1 MWKQGYYVFIHFL
14 ELIGCITTTTT
25 QYLPFLFSTH
35 HFKNSPKLCPKRKPI
50 IQCTKMC
57 DRALSPC
64 IIQMRSLVEPM
75 QAGHNI
81 ISWNVGSSGKR
92 QVRTTPSPPFSFS
105 SQHWKRCEYPKSTTY
120 IYLYKHLLDSNQI
133 RILTICYVINIQRNL
148 NFKPKEIVRPKTDQC
163 NFILQR
169 F

>member
-1 MWKQGYYVFIHFL
+1 MLRCTSNTNKTIPVMWKQGYYVFIHFL
-14 ELIGCITTTTT
+14 ELIGCITTTATT

-92 QVRTTPSPPFSFS
+92 RVRTTPSPPFSFS
-105 SQHWKRCEYPKSTTY
+105 SQH
-120 IYLYKHLLDSNQI
+120 
-133 RILTICYVINIQRNL
+133 
-148 NFKPKEIVRPKTDQC
+148 
-163 NFILQR
+163 
-169 F
+169 